1 MVYKRT
7 GYQKN
12 FSEFAGGKSVE
23 PGRKQERKILEL
35 DETNY
40 IRF

>member
-12 FSEFAGGKSVE
+12 FSEFGGGKRVE
-23 PGRKQERKILEL
+23 PGRKQKRKILEL
-35 DETNY
+35 EETNY
-40 IRF
+40 IHF